1 MIICCL
7 MLLGWWWWSRGRY
20 SVRKTEKDV
29 H

>member
-1 MIICCL
+1 
-7 MLLGWWWWSRGRY
+7 MLLGWWRWSRGRY